1 MKIFFL
7 IIFALLIRANY
18 CFSQLQIDSAGVDS
32 VKNNS
37 IRNDSAKNDS
47 IKIKSVKTHSI
58 KIESNKFQ
66 QLPTNTTTPDSN
78 KIVTTLKI
86 DTILTDSIKLSSK
99 VPERNYQQI
108 LNKLLK
114 ENKFINVSKRPI
126 FFINSTRKTQ
136 GKEYLFYLL
145 SIIILILGSF
155 KVFYQKYF
163 NNVFRVFFNTSLRQN
178 QLTDLLL
185 QARLPS
191 LIFNL
196 FFVIAAGVYVSLL
209 LRSYTIIT
217 NSYSR
222 NLLFCILI
230 IGCIYIIKFCVLKF
244 IGWVTGMSDAADTYI
259 FIVFLINK
267 IIGVILLPFIILI
280 AFALP
285 SWLPVIIISSFLILG
300 VLFLLR
306 FLRSYSLLQN
316 QLALRQIPF
325 ILYIIAIEILPL
337 LVIYKWVTNII

>member
-1 MKIFFL
+1 MKIFFSL
-7 IIFALLIRANY
+7 IFILFGGVNY

-32 VKNNS
+32 IKNNN
-37 IRNDSAKNDS
+37 IKKDGGKKDS
-47 IKIKSVKTHSI
+47 IKILNVKTHTL
-58 KIESNKFQ
+58 KIASNKFQ
-66 QLPTNTTTPDSN
+66 QLRNDTALIDSS
-78 KIVTTLKI
+78 KIDTLKI
-86 DTILTDSIKLSSK
+86 DTGLTDSIKLGSNAQ
-99 VPERNYQQI
+99 ERNYQQI
-108 LNKLLK
+108 LNELLK
-114 ENKFINVSKRPI
+114 ENKFINVSQRPI
-126 FFINSTRKTQ
+126 FFVNSKRGIQ

-145 SIIILILGSF
+145 SIIILILGCF

-163 NNVFRVFFNTSLRQN
+163 NNIFRVFFNTSLRQN

-196 FFVIAAGVYVSLL
+196 FFTITAGVYVWLL
-209 LRSYTIIT
+209 LKNYKIIT
-217 NSYSR
+217 NGYSR

-230 IGCIYIIKFCVLKF
+230 ISCIYAVKFCVLKF
-244 IGWVTGMSDAADTYI
+244 IGWVTGMSDAAETYI

-267 IIGVILLPFIILI
+267 IIGVMLLPFIILI

-306 FLRSYSLLQN
+306 FLRSYSLLQS
-316 QLALRQIPF
+316 QLALRRIPF
-325 ILYIIAIEILPL
+325 VLYIIAIEILPL
-337 LVIYKWVTNII
+337 LVIYKWITSIL